1 LDDPR
6 HDERRLG
13 LPMAVEYMSQVEEW
27 WPTGIACIKDFK
39 QGVKEP
45 IQIDRWCGN
54 PLKH

>member
-27 WPTGIACIKDFK
+27 GPTRIAGIEDFK

-45 IQIDRWCGN
+45 IQIDRWRRN
-54 PLKH
+54 PSKH